1 MKLCARFA
9 GLKITGKGYCL
20 VDKIYVLM
28 SSYNGRKY
36 IREQLDSIMAQDCQE
51 TGVASLF
58 LFVRD
63 DGSTDGTQ
71 KILEQYSVKYP
82 GRIKWFQGNNK
93 GVIQSFF
100 ELMANAGGADYYA
113 LADQDDYW
121 MPSKISTGIKKLKQ
135 MEQDGSGKN
144 TGTGS
149 IPLLYCCRP
158 LLADERL
165 NPLSVHVDNP
175 EMKPGFG
182 NALIENIVT
191 GCTAVF
197 NDSLRRM
204 VSGHI
209 PEHATMHDRWMYLAA
224 TCFGDIYYDETP
236 YIYYRQHSGNA
247 VGKNTGRLA
256 ELKYRIN
263 KFKKDNQSS
272 SRQALEFLRIFK
284 TELENRQDLQE
295 KEKLLKLF
303 IKGKKSSSARKK
315 LVNSGRIY
323 RQRSLDNKIFKI
335 LVRINFY

>member
-1 MKLCARFA
+1 MD
-9 GLKITGKGYCL
+9 L
-20 VDKIYVLM
+20 VDKIHVLM
-28 SSYNGRKY
+28 STYNGRKY
-36 IREQLDSIMAQDCQE
+36 IKEQLDSIMAQDCQE
-51 TGVASLF
+51 MGIASLF
-58 LFVRD
+58 LLVRD

-82 GRIKWFQGNNK
+82 GRIKLFKGNNK

-100 ELMANAGGADYYA
+100 ELMANAGKADYYA

-135 MEQDGSGKN
+135 MEQDISEGN
-144 TGTGS
+144 TNTSS

-158 LLADERL
+158 LLADEKL

-191 GCTAVF
+191 GCTSVF
-197 NDSLRRM
+197 NDSLRQM
-204 VSGHI
+204 VTGCI
-209 PEHATMHDRWMYLAA
+209 PEYATMHDRWMYLAA
-224 TCFGDIYYDETP
+224 TCFGKVYYDETP
-236 YIYYRQHSGNA
+236 YIYYRQHSSNA
-247 VGKNTGRLA
+247 VGKNTGRFP

-272 SRQALEFLRIFK
+272 SRQALEFLKIFR
-284 TELENRQDLQE
+284 TELENRQDLKE
-295 KEKLLKLF
+295 KERLLKLF
-303 IKGKKSSSARKK
+303 IKGKKSRSARKK

-323 RQRSLDNKIFKI
+323 RQRRLDNQIFKI
-335 LVRINFY
+335 LVMINLY